1 MDWHADFDI
10 LAPGVCSPEA
20 PFIFWRQRSIH
31 WKGLMSNHDSGLQRF
46 EIDFA
51 NSLAALTE
59 RFGDGRGVDDL
70 LFVEE
75 ARLNAGADVY
85 SPDWVEPFVA
95 VVADLAVEAIVRRE
109 GGTGGL
115 ATVIPQAIA
124 PALIRA
130 VQLGYT
136 EGYFAGKE
144 D

>member
-1 MDWHADFDI
+1 
-10 LAPGVCSPEA
+10 
-20 PFIFWRQRSIH
+20 
-31 WKGLMSNHDSGLQRF
+31 MSNHDSGLQRF

-59 RFGDGRGVDDL
+59 RFGEERGVDDL

-75 ARLNAGADVY
+75 ARLSAGTDEY
-85 SPDWVEPFVA
+85 SPDWVQPFVA
-95 VVADLAVEAIVRRE
+95 VVADLAVESIVRSA
-109 GGTGGL
+109 GGAGGL
-115 ATVIPQAIA
+115 ATVVPQAIA